1 MNHEKAHLTKYRS
14 REEILSTILKVVS
27 EGGATQSDIM
37 YKASMNFRLIKKYVS
52 FLLINGLLIREGA
65 TYKITDNGM
74 FFLRIYNQ
82 LNEMI

>member
-1 MNHEKAHLTKYRS
+1 MKYRS

-37 YKASMNFRLIKKYVS
+37 YKASMNFRLLKKYVS

-65 TYKITDNGM
+65 NYKITDNGI
-74 FFLRIYNQ
+74 FFLKIYNQ

>member
-1 MNHEKAHLTKYRS
+1 
-14 REEILSTILKVVS
+14 LKVVS
-27 EGGATQSDIM
+27 KGGATQSDII
-37 YKASMNFRLIKKYVS
+37 YKASMNFRLLKKYVS